1 MQMKNRRIL
10 GVCLAAGAL
19 AWNLNAHGAAN
30 RQARRAE
37 PRRSIRVL
45 LVTGGHPLVT
55 GGHPFETNAFLNIFQ
70 SMRGVRLRHAT
81 QPEAQQWWRPDKR
94 DAWDV
99 LVLYDLWQEISP
111 QAKEDFLSCLKEG
124 KGLVVLHHAL
134 ADYQD
139 WPEFFAVAG
148 GRYNLKPRKEKGK
161 TIPADARHER
171 FHDPRRNLRE
181 ARALSFRP
189 SASDHGN
196 AGQLA
201 HTGVGQPVARPQD
214 GVHPTRPRP
223 FRLREPQLPPHRG
236 KGHPLGV
243 SREPFRRRAV
253 RAKADVSAR
262 HRLRGDLPGG
272 LSPGRPLGQRD

>member
-1 MQMKNRRIL
+1 MMQMKNRRIL

-45 LVTGGHPLVT
+45 LVT

-99 LVLYDLWQEISP
+99 LVLYDLWQKVSS

-161 TIPADARHER
+161 TIPASTYRHGVDVR
-171 FHDPRRNLRE
+171 VHIADPRRPVTRGMKDFTIHDEIYGKLELSPSVHPLLTTETPGSSPILAWVNQWQGRKTVCIQHGHDHFAYE
-181 ARALSFRP
+181 NPNYRRIVARAIRWVFRVNR
-189 SASDHGN
+189 S
-196 AGQLA
+196 
-201 HTGVGQPVARPQD
+201 
-214 GVHPTRPRP
+214 
-223 FRLREPQLPPHRG
+223 
-236 KGHPLGV
+236 
-243 SREPFRRRAV
+243 
-253 RAKADVSAR
+253 
-262 HRLRGDLPGG
+262 GG
-272 LSPGRPLGQRD
+272 GR